1 MTINQLVGWCVTE
14 SVYQSA
20 DQSFCQFVSQSAS
33 DSVSL
38 SACRSADYYDR
49 ASVNCFHSW
58 PLIPLDRQNLPL
70 FTWWSCD
77 SISILNPTV
86 VSVSSLVSLGFSSW
100 SGLCTS
106 R

>member
-38 SACRSADYYDR
+38 SACRSAGQ
-49 ASVNCFHSW
+49 SIITTEL
-58 PLIPLDRQNLPL
+58 PLIA
-70 FTWWSCD
+70 FT
-77 SISILNPTV
+77 V
-86 VSVSSLVSLGFSSW
+86 
-100 SGLCTS
+100 GL
-106 R
+106 